1 MSAGRYIVEN
11 INRPLLYAVLILC
24 VLGITYTTIN
34 YGYIAG
40 AALAVAPVF
49 ILYLMQIIDKPI
61 WGFITMFVMN
71 YYVSG
76 LSRYVKAI
84 SPGIFMDIILAVTV
98 ASLILQLFRTDST
111 YHWKQAS
118 NKLTFLAFI
127 WFLYCL
133 SELLNPEASPIG
145 WLTAVRGIG
154 LYFLVIVVITSIVL
168 RKFKDLKTVLL
179 IWAILSLTAVL
190 KAFIQ
195 KTYGFDAAEMYW
207 LYVGG
212 GSKTHIIYSNLS

>member
-1 MSAGRYIVEN
+1 VSAGRYIVEN

-76 LSRYVKAI
+76 LSR
-84 SPGIFMDIILAVTV
+84 
-98 ASLILQLFRTDST
+98 
-111 YHWKQAS
+111 
-118 NKLTFLAFI
+118 
-127 WFLYCL
+127 
-133 SELLNPEASPIG
+133 
-145 WLTAVRGIG
+145 
-154 LYFLVIVVITSIVL
+154 
-168 RKFKDLKTVLL
+168 
-179 IWAILSLTAVL
+179 
-190 KAFIQ
+190 
-195 KTYGFDAAEMYW
+195 
-207 LYVGG
+207 
-212 GSKTHIIYSNLS
+212 